1 MKTTY
6 ITLGLLAILLAFFIF
21 MYFVNIPS
29 PSKTIV
35 EMYTLEIK

>member
-6 ITLGLLAILLAFFIF
+6 ITIAFFAILLVIFTSLFFI
-21 MYFVNIPS
+21 NIPS

-35 EMYTLEIK
+35 ENYNLEVK

>member
-6 ITLGLLAILLAFFIF
+6 ITLGLLVILAVFFIF

-35 EMYTLEIK
+35 ETYKLEIK

>member
-6 ITLGLLAILLAFFIF
+6 ITLVIFAILIVSFASIYFI
-21 MYFVNIPS
+21 NIPS

-35 EMYTLEIK
+35 ETYILDLK

>member
-6 ITLGLLAILLAFFIF
+6 ITLAFIAILLVIFIALFFI
-21 MYFVNIPS
+21 NIPS

-35 EMYTLEIK
+35 ETYNLEIK